1 VACELYWRTYNFLW
15 VTHQSGT
22 SDTVKVLLHRF
33 KLKKGKV
40 SQERVFHSWLTFLP
54 IIACTIFPF
63 DLDARQYRVQPTASP
78 PLLRTHQIPCRHHA
92 SNLAPVD
99 DTFVPY
105 CQALRG

>member
-1 VACELYWRTYNFLW
+1 MACELYWRTYNFLW
-15 VTHQSGT
+15 VSDQSGT
-22 SDTVKVLLHRF
+22 SDTVKVLLHRL

-99 DTFVPY
+99 DSFVPY
-105 CQALRG
+105 CHASIM